1 MAFWLDLMFGSAV
14 GFMSMMV
21 IIGTAIIISFLGCY
35 FVYKVRTAPHPE
47 GE

>member
-1 MAFWLDLMFGSAV
+1 MAFWLDLMFGSDV

-21 IIGTAIIISFLGCY
+21 IICTTIIISFLGCY
-35 FVYKVRTAPHPE
+35 FVYKVRTAQP